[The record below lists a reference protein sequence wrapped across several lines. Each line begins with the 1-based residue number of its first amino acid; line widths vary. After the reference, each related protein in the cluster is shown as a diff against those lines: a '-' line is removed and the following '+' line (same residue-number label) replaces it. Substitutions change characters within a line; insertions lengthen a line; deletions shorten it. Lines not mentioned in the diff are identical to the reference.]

1 MSHIFLNLRC
11 PKSLECSLNELFIQT
26 SWHLVVRTWFLIENV
41 WKFSDFYWEWIS
53 IQKDYRQ
60 ARTKAA
66 PSPKLAGWSVQASGL
81 IFQYQTGFLKWLV
94 IRQNF
99 QSYPISLTVIF
110 FGIVK
115 LIINLFGWRFI
126 PYGYDFKSIPNL

>member
-11 PKSLECSLNELFIQT
+11 PKSLESSLNELFIQT

-41 WKFSDFYWEWIS
+41 WRFSDFYWEWIS

-66 PSPKLAGWSVQASGL
+66 PSPKLAGWLVQASGL

-110 FGIVK
+110 WNC
-115 LIINLFGWRFI
+115 LI
-126 PYGYDFKSIPNL
+126 DFKPLRMKIYTIWLQF

>member
-11 PKSLECSLNELFIQT
+11 PKSLESSLNELFIQT

-94 IRQNF
+94 IWQNF

-110 FGIVK
+110 WNC
-115 LIINLFGWRFI
+115 LI
-126 PYGYDFKSIPNL
+126 DFKPLRRKIYTIWLQF